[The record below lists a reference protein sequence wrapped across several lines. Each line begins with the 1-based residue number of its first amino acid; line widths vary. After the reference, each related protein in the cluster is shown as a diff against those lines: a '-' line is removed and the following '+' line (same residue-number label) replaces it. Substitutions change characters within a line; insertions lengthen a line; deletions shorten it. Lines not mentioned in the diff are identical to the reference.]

1 MIVLLIMKSM
11 EDQWM
16 QSKERSPKKKSQNE
30 PTTGSKEFSDSEIKE
45 LKERADKVA
54 QQFLDSLNRST
65 FKI

>member
-16 QSKERSPKKKSQNE
+16 QSKERSPKKKSQNKS
-30 PTTGSKEFSDSEIKE
+30 TTGSKEFSDSEIKE

>member
-1 MIVLLIMKSM
+1 MVALFIMKSM

-16 QSKERSPKKKSQNE
+16 QSKKRSPKKKSLNE
-30 PTTGSKEFSDSEIKE
+30 STKGSKEFSDSEIKE

>member
-1 MIVLLIMKSM
+1 MVVLLIMKSM

-16 QSKERSPKKKSQNE
+16 QSKERSPKKKSQNKS
-30 PTTGSKEFSDSEIKE
+30 TTGSKEFSDSEIKE

-54 QQFLDSLNRST
+54 QEFLDSLNRST

>member
-1 MIVLLIMKSM
+1 
-11 EDQWM
+11 M
-16 QSKERSPKKKSQNE
+16 QSKKGSPKKKSQNE
-30 PTTGSKEFSDSEIKE
+30 STTGSKEFSDSEIKE